1 MGTMQ
6 RPTPRRPEFF
16 ILGAGKCGTTSL
28 YDALSQHP
36 QIFMPVTKEPSFY
49 CDIFQ
54 VVKNPI
60 EYVSLF
66 AEARADQLAGEA
78 SHVYLTCPA
87 SAPAI
92 RAFHP
97 DAKFILIFRDPVDR
111 AYSLYN
117 HMTRHGYE
125 RIGSFEE
132 ALEVEP
138 RRATDSHFRMH
149 NPQYFYNFLYYE
161 SGLYGAQ
168 IERYF
173 QYFDREQFFFTTMDR
188 LKRDPVGLLGEVFAF
203 LGVDRSFVPR
213 IERQNIGAAARSI
226 GLQFYF
232 RNRLAPVLR
241 WLESE
246 WGPKV
251 IGRLMALNTRPSVGS
266 LDSRVREALRA
277 RYADDLRR
285 LEGLTGLDLSA
296 WIAGPSR
303 AGDGLLC

>member
-1 MGTMQ
+1 M
-6 RPTPRRPEFF
+6 PR
-16 ILGAGKCGTTSL
+16 
-28 YDALSQHP
+28 
-36 QIFMPVTKEPSFY
+36 TKEPSFY

-60 EYVSLF
+60 EYASLF
-66 AEARADQLAGEA
+66 ADARPDQLAGEA

-97 DAKFILIFRDPVDR
+97 EAKFIVIFRDPVDR

-117 HMTRHGYE
+117 HMTRHGDE

-132 ALEVEP
+132 ALAAEP

-173 QYFDREQFFFTTMDR
+173 QYFDREQFFFTTLDR
-188 LKRDPVGLLGEVFAF
+188 LKRDALGVLGQVFAF
-203 LGVDRSFVPR
+203 LGVDRSFVPDA
-213 IERQNIGAAARSI
+213 EPQNIGHPARSPR
-226 GLQFYF
+226 LQFYF
-232 RNRLAPVLR
+232 RHRLAPVLG
-241 WLESE
+241 WLKSE
-246 WGPKV
+246 RGLRV
-251 IGRLMALNTRPSVGS
+251 LGRLMALNTRPSVGS
-266 LDSRVREALRA
+266 LDSRVRETLRA

-285 LEGLTGLDLSA
+285 LEALTGLDLSD
-296 WIAGPSR
+296 WIAERTNAVALG
-303 AGDGLLC
+303 

>member
-1 MGTMQ
+1 MK
-6 RPTPRRPEFF
+6 PLRRPEFF

-28 YDALSQHP
+28 YHSLSQHP
-36 QIFMPVTKEPSFY
+36 QIFMPLTKEPSFY

-66 AEARADQLAGEA
+66 ADARPDQLAGEA

-97 DAKFILIFRDPVDR
+97 DAKFIVIFRDPVDR

-117 HMTRHGYE
+117 HMTRSGDE
-125 RIGSFEE
+125 TIGSFEE

-138 RRATDSHFRMH
+138 QRATDSHFRMH

-173 QYFDREQFFFTTMDR
+173 QYFDRDQFLFTTLDR
-188 LKRDPVGLLGEVFAF
+188 LKRDPLGVLGQVFAF
-203 LGVDRSFVPR
+203 LGVDRDFVPDV
-213 IERQNIGAAARSI
+213 EPQNIGSTVRSPR
-226 GLQFYF
+226 LQFFF
-232 RNRLAPVLR
+232 RHRLAPILGWSKSKLGLRVL
-241 WLESE
+241 
-246 WGPKV
+246 
-251 IGRLMALNTRPSVGS
+251 GRLMALNTRPSVES
-266 LDSRVREALRA
+266 LDSSTRGALRA

-285 LEGLTGLDLSA
+285 LEGLTGLDLSD
-296 WIAGPSR
+296 WIS
-303 AGDGLLC
+303 